1 MYMLDSI
8 FYPESIAVIG
18 ASNNEIKW
26 GGRILKNILS
36 AYKGKVYPVNPGE
49 TSIQGLDSYHSVLDI
64 QGEVVMALIIVPAK
78 FVLSVAEECGKKGV
92 KGLIVISAGFGE
104 TGNNE
109 LEKELVS
116 IVRKYGMR
124 MIGPNTLGIVNEP
137 ASINASI
144 IGRLPSPGS
153 ISFITQSGSL
163 GLALAEWTID
173 TGIGLCKVISTG
185 NKADVDDVD
194 LIEYLNNDPSTGV
207 IAMYV
212 EGIKRGRDFIEAV
225 QRVRKPIVAIKTGR
239 SKRGAKA
246 VFSHTGSI
254 AGSDEVY
261 SAAFRQAGILRVDII
276 DELFDAALAF
286 SCQPLPSGNNVAI
299 LSNGGGASI
308 VAADECERQSL
319 NIVDLTPETREK
331 IKKVIPQFASN
342 SNPIDTAGTVSF
354 EIYDNIIKALHDD
367 PNVDAII
374 VIYVHTTMS
383 SAMPPAEAV
392 VEMKLKCIKAKS
404 RKPIIA
410 CWMGGAGT
418 EEGVEILKSGC
429 IPNYPVPERAVK
441 ALSCLIKHQE
451 FLDKV
456 KIGVGQEDKMG
467 RCK

>member
-1 MYMLDSI
+1 MKSI
-8 FYPESIAVIG
+8 FYPGSIAVIG

-49 TSIQGLDSYHSVLDI
+49 TNIQGLDSYHSVLDI
-64 QGEVVMALIIVPAK
+64 PGEVEMALIIVPAK
-78 FVLSVAEECGKKGV
+78 FVLSVVEECGKKGV

-104 TGNNE
+104 TGNDE

-137 ASINASI
+137 AGLNASI
-144 IGRLPSPGS
+144 IGRFPSPGS

-173 TGIGLCKVISTG
+173 TGIGLSKVISTG
-185 NKADVDDVD
+185 NKADTDDVD

-212 EGIKRGRDFIEAV
+212 EGIKRGREFIDAV
-225 QRVRKPIVAIKTGR
+225 RRVRKPIVAIKTGR

-261 SAAFRQAGILRVDII
+261 SAAFRQAGILRVDNI

-308 VAADECERQSL
+308 VAADECERHGL
-319 NIVDLTPETREK
+319 NIVDLNPETREK
-331 IKKVIPQFASN
+331 IKKVLPQFASN

-354 EIYDNIIKALHDD
+354 EIYHNSIKALHDD

-374 VIYVHTTMS
+374 VIYVHTMMF

-392 VEMKLKCIKAKS
+392 VEMKQKCIKAKS

-441 ALSCLIKHQE
+441 ALSCLIKHRE

-456 KIGVGQEDKMG
+456 KIGVGQKDKMG

>member
-1 MYMLDSI
+1 MYMLDTL
-8 FYPESIAVIG
+8 FYPASIAVIG

-36 AYKGKVYPVNPGE
+36 DFKGKVYPVNPGE
-49 TSIQGLDSYHSVLDI
+49 TSIQGLVSYSSVLDI
-64 QGEVVMALIIVPAK
+64 PDDVEMALIIVPAK

-92 KGLIVISAGFGE
+92 KGLIVVSAGFSE

-109 LEKELVS
+109 LESQLVS
-116 IVRKYGMR
+116 IVRKYGIR

-137 ASINASI
+137 VGLNASI
-144 IGRLPSPGS
+144 IGRLPRPGS

-173 TGIGLCKVISTG
+173 TGIGLSKVISTG
-185 NKADVDDVD
+185 NKADIDDVD
-194 LIEYLNNDPSTGV
+194 LIEYLNSDPSTGV

-212 EGIKRGRDFIEAV
+212 EGIKRGREFIDAV
-225 QRVRKPIVAIKTGR
+225 RRVNKPIVAIKTGR

-261 SAAFRQAGILRVDII
+261 SAAFRQAGILRVDDI
-276 DELFDAALAF
+276 DDLFDSALAF
-286 SCQPLPSGNNVAI
+286 SCQPLPDGNNVAI

-308 VAADECERQSL
+308 VAADECERQGL
-319 NIVDLTPETREK
+319 NIVDLSEKTREQ
-331 IKKVIPQFASN
+331 IKSVIPEFASS

-354 EIYDNIIKALHDD
+354 KIYTDSIQALHDD
-367 PNVDAII
+367 PNVDAIV
-374 VIYVHTTMS
+374 VIYVHTMMTN
-383 SAMPPAEAV
+383 AMPPAEAV
-392 VEMKLKCIKAKS
+392 VEMRQKCMKAKS
-404 RKPIIA
+404 TKPIIA

-418 EEGVEILKSGC
+418 EQGVEILKSGC

-441 ALSCLIKHQE
+441 ALSCLIKHRE

-456 KIGVGQEDKMG
+456 KIGSEHRDKMG

>member
-1 MYMLDSI
+1 MFGSI

-36 AYKGKVYPVNPGE
+36 AFKGNVYPVNPVE
-49 TSIQGLDSYHSVLDI
+49 TIIQGLDSYPSILDI
-64 QGEVVMALIIVPAK
+64 PGNVEMALIIVPAK
-78 FVLSVAEECGKKGV
+78 YVLSVAEECGKKGV
-92 KGLIVISAGFGE
+92 KGLIVVSAGFSE
-104 TGNNE
+104 TGNND

-137 ASINASI
+137 ASLNASI
-144 IGRLPSPGS
+144 IGRLPNPGN

-185 NKADVDDVD
+185 NKADIDDVD
-194 LIEYLNNDPSTGV
+194 LIEYLDSDPSTGV

-212 EGIKRGRDFIEAV
+212 EGIKRGKEFIEAV
-225 QRVRKPIVAIKTGR
+225 RRIRKPVVAIKTGR

-261 SAAFRQAGILRVDII
+261 SAAFRQAGILRVEDI
-276 DELFDAALAF
+276 DDLFDAALAF
-286 SCQPLPSGNNVAI
+286 SCQPLPAGSNVAI

-308 VAADECERQSL
+308 VAADECERQGL
-319 NIVDLTPETREK
+319 NIVDLEKTTREQ
-331 IKKVIPQFASN
+331 ISKVIPGFAS
-342 SNPIDTAGTVSF
+342 SANPIDTAGTVSF
-354 EIYDNIIKALHDD
+354 EIYSDSIQALYDD
-367 PNVDAII
+367 PNVDALI
-374 VIYVHTTMS
+374 VIYVHTMMS
-383 SAMPPAEAV
+383 SAIPPAEAV
-392 VEMKLKCIKAKS
+392 VEMMQKCLKAKGG
-404 RKPIIA
+404 KPIIA

-441 ALSCLIKHQE
+441 ALSCLIKHQA
-451 FLDKV
+451 FLKKV
-456 KIGVGQEDKMG
+456 KKGIEPEDRMG
-467 RCK
+467 G

>member
-1 MYMLDSI
+1 MLDKL
-8 FYPESIAVIG
+8 FYPASIAVIG

-36 AYKGKVYPVNPGE
+36 DFKGKVYPVNPGE
-49 TSIQGLDSYHSVLDI
+49 KSIQGLASYSSVMDI
-64 QGEVVMALIIVPAK
+64 PDEVEMAMIIVPAK

-92 KGLIVISAGFGE
+92 RGLIVVSAGFSE
-104 TGNNE
+104 TGNKD
-109 LEKELVS
+109 LEKQLLS
-116 IVRKYGMR
+116 IVKKYEIR

-137 ASINASI
+137 AGLNASI

-173 TGIGLCKVISTG
+173 TGIGLSKVISTG
-185 NKADVDDVD
+185 NKADIDDVD
-194 LIEYLNNDPSTGV
+194 LIEYLNSDVSTEV

-212 EGIKRGRDFIEAV
+212 EGIKRGREFIEAV
-225 QRVRKPIVAIKTGR
+225 RKVNKPIVAIKTGR

-261 SAAFRQAGILRVDII
+261 SAAFRQAGILRVDDI
-276 DELFDAALAF
+276 DDLFDAALAF
-286 SCQPLPSGNNVAI
+286 SCQPLPVGNNVAI

-308 VAADECERQSL
+308 VAADECERQGL
-319 NIVDLTPETREK
+319 NIADLSERTRER
-331 IKKVIPQFASN
+331 IKSVIPEFASN
-342 SNPIDTAGTVSF
+342 SNPVDTAGTVSF
-354 EIYDNIIKALHDD
+354 KIYNDSIQALHDD
-367 PNVDAII
+367 PNVDAIV
-374 VIYVHTTMS
+374 VIYVHTMMS
-383 SAMPPAEAV
+383 NAMPPAEAV
-392 VEMKLKCIKAKS
+392 VEIRQKCMKAKS
-404 RKPIIA
+404 TKPIIT

-418 EEGVEILKSGC
+418 EQGVEILKSGC

-441 ALSCLIKHQE
+441 ALASLIKHRE

-456 KIGVGQEDKMG
+456 KIGSEAGDKMG